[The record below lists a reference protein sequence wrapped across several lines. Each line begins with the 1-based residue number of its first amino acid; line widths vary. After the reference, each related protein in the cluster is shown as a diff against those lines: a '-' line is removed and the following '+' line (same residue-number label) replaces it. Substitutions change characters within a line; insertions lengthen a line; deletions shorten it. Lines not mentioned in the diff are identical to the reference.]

1 MINSSMATKIDQIG
15 YNTRDELIKEL
26 GLRLAD
32 GMVDVELDRDHYDIA
47 INKAIAKYRQL
58 STGSVEEAVI
68 FIQTQAGVTK
78 YTLPSEVIDVKRLY
92 RRGIGTNSGGGTN
105 FDPFDV
111 AFNNMYMLQAGQIG
125 GLAVFDAFAQY
136 KETIGRVFGSEY
148 NFNFNRNSKELTIL
162 RNVNHAEDIAVG
174 VHNFIPESVLLH
186 DVYASDW
193 LAAYAL
199 AQSKMMLGEAR
210 SKFPGGLPGPGG
222 ATTLNGDALKSEAL
236 TEIESLIA
244 GLHNMEEG
252 NSPLGF
258 VIG

>member
-1 MINSSMATKIDQIG
+1 MATKIDQIG

-78 YTLPSEVIDVKRLY
+78 YTLPTEVIDVKRLY

-136 KETIGRVFGSEY
+136 KENIGRIFGSEY
-148 NFNFNRNSKELTIL
+148 NFIYNRNTKVLKIL
-162 RNVNHAEDIAVG
+162 RNIRHEEEVLVG
-174 VHNFIPESVLLH
+174 IYNFIPEATLLK
-186 DVYASDW
+186 DVYANQW
-193 LAAYAL
+193 LSFYAL
-199 AQSKMMLGEAR
+199 AQAKFILGEAR
-210 SKFPGGLPGPGG
+210 SKYQSGLPGAGG
-222 ATTLNGDALKSEAL
+222 AITLNGEALKSEATNDMETL
-236 TEIESLIA
+236 KNQIY
-244 GLHNMEEG
+244 NMEEG
-252 NSPLGF
+252 NAPLGF

>member
-1 MINSSMATKIDQIG
+1 MASKIDQIG
-15 YNTRDELIKEL
+15 YNSRDEIIEEL
-26 GLRLAD
+26 SLRLAD
-32 GMVDVELDRDHYDIA
+32 GMVDVELDRAHYDVA
-47 INKAIAKYRQL
+47 INKALAKYRQL
-58 STGSVEEAVI
+58 STGAVEEAVI
-68 FIQTQAGVTK
+68 FIQTQAGQTK
-78 YTLPSEVIDVKRLY
+78 YTLPNEVIDVKRLY

-148 NFNFNRNSKELTIL
+148 NFNFNRNTKELTIL

-174 VHNFIPESVLLH
+174 VHNFIPESVLIK

-193 LAAYAL
+193 LSGYAL
-199 AQSKMMLGEAR
+199 AQSKLMLGEAR
-210 SKFPGGLPGPGG
+210 SKFTGGLPGPGG
-222 ATTLNGDALKSEAL
+222 ATTLNGDALKQEAL
-236 TEIESLIA
+236 QELETLIA